1 MAEDTVRQEGAGGVG
16 RQSTVFRWALPL
28 RIHLREA
35 IRLVGDPS
43 GLRCL
48 DVGAPNVMLS
58 HFLRKMGGEWDTVAA
73 PGADLGAF
81 RAVLGDT
88 VHEFQSPMP
97 FENKSFDLMVVFGG
111 MEQAPSDLAM
121 VEEFHRVLKPD
132 ARLVI
137 RVDHIKSLSLIGS
150 LRSLFGV
157 SPEKLGYV
165 RPGYTESQLFNVLKN
180 GFDVHAVRSYARF
193 FLSLVD
199 SIVQGALR
207 SEPSGGSARDERTVY
222 RMATAFYWV
231 ALQLDM
237 LLLFSKGH
245 SLIAQAKRRRWR
257 SREAPVLVDGRSISE
272 AVLSRAAK

>member
-1 MAEDTVRQEGAGGVG
+1 MAEGSVKQEGSDGVQ
-16 RQSTVFRWALPL
+16 RQATVFRWALPL
-28 RIHLREA
+28 RVHLREA
-35 IRLVGDPS
+35 MRLVGDPS

-58 HFLRKMGGEWDTVAA
+58 HFLRKMGGEWATVAA
-73 PGADLGAF
+73 PGANMGAF
-81 RAVLGDT
+81 RAALGDS
-88 VHEFQSPMP
+88 VHEFQSPLP
-97 FENKSFDLMVVFGG
+97 FENKAFDVMVVFGG

-137 RVDHIKSLSLIGS
+137 RVDHCKSMSLIGS

-165 RPGYTESQLFNVLKN
+165 RPGYTESQLFNALKN
-180 GFDVHAVRSYARF
+180 GFDVHVVRSYARF
-193 FLSLVD
+193 FISLVD

-207 SEPSGGSARDERTVY
+207 PRPADQPARDERSVY
-222 RMATAFYWV
+222 RVAATFYWI